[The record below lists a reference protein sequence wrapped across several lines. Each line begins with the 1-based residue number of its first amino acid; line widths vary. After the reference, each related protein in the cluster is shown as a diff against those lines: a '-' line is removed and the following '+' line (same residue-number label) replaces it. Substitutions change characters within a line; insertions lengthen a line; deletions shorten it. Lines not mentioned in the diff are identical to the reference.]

1 MVSGND
7 GIENWMSRKDISEC
21 PVWHLPDGAELA
33 FANHLLS
40 LHLEGPLA
48 DLRSI
53 CEDKQ
58 QEESS
63 GNASEN
69 SCFVLEM
76 AAFNTFSHVA
86 VQGHSQSH
94 SCFLPG

>member
-1 MVSGND
+1 
-7 GIENWMSRKDISEC
+7 MSRKDISEC
-21 PVWHLPDGAELA
+21 PVWHLPDSAELA

-48 DLRSI
+48 DLHSI

-58 QEESS
+58 QESS

-69 SCFVLEM
+69 SWCVLEM
-76 AAFNTFSHVA
+76 VAFNTTSYVA
-86 VQGHSQSH
+86 VQGHFQSH
-94 SCFLPG
+94 LRFLSD

>member
-1 MVSGND
+1 MVTGSD

-40 LHLEGPLA
+40 LHLEGPLV

-58 QEESS
+58 QESS

-69 SCFVLEM
+69 SCLVLELV
-76 AAFNTFSHVA
+76 ALNTFSYVA
-86 VQGHSQSH
+86 VQGHFQSH
-94 SCFLPG
+94 LCFLSD